1 MLLSQKHTSVGFK
14 GLLVLGGLLILGGCR
29 DNPGTWGA
37 EKVTTK
43 IAASTASTASAENVS
58 VWVKA
63 AA

>member
-1 MLLSQKHTSVGFK
+1 MPDSAPRCHARVAASMRSMPDSMTPWIHNTARRLL
-14 GLLVLGGLLILGGCR
+14 C
-29 DNPGTWGA
+29 
-37 EKVTTK
+37 TTK